1 MSNNEEQKKP
11 AAAKKQKPAGSG
23 TSKRP
28 ARTAK
33 PDQPVKKKKKKTE
46 AVLHHSPEGHTG
58 GKQETTDLWHLS
70 VERIREASE
79 RERRKIN
86 SSNQQFLYFLL
97 KLFLVLMI
105 LGSAV
110 LFLTWKVLENY
121 EKSTPNGAMSSY
133 VHLLQEENYDKIYE
147 KSTIIF
153 TQFNEKEP
161 YIEYLKSIYEG
172 VDLEKAVFSK
182 KAYSNDTFLYYDMM
196 VDRQKIATLELIYN
210 EDEKQWN
217 VRTVTDA
224 RNFYIEVF
232 GDAQVYVN
240 GIRLNE
246 NYITERNVS
255 SEAYSNLF
263 DLNQAPLVTR
273 YHIDN
278 LVGIPTVT
286 TQDDAQYS
294 VVKDALQDCFYI
306 ADRPGGAME
315 EVMRTRIRDTAMTYA
330 KYISEDT
337 RFSDLQQYLYRRTNY
352 YKAIS
357 SFVNRYF
364 STHDS
369 YRFDNMHISDLISY
383 GEDVGFTGT
392 ISFDYVVTIEG
403 EKSQT
408 YSNTY
413 QMTFLNVSGKWL
425 CSNLVI
431 ANQSQPVTEEIEA
444 ETE

>member
-1 MSNNEEQKKP
+1 MSNNDEQKKP
-11 AAAKKQKPAGSG
+11 AAAPKKKKPAGSP

-28 ARTAK
+28 AKPAK
-33 PDQPVKKKKKKTE
+33 ADNPPKKKKKKTE

-105 LGSAV
+105 LGSAIM
-110 LFLTWKVLENY
+110 FLTWKVLENY
-121 EKSTPNGAMSSY
+121 EKSTPNGAMTAY
-133 VHLLQEENYDKIYE
+133 VHLLQADNYDKIYE
-147 KSTIIF
+147 NSTVIF

-172 VDLEKAVFSK
+172 VDLKKAVFSK
-182 KAYSNDTFLYYDMM
+182 KAYSNDTFLYYDMI
-196 VDRQKIATLELIYN
+196 VDKQRISTLELIY
-210 EDEKQWN
+210 
-217 VRTVTDA
+217 
-224 RNFYIEVF
+224 I
-232 GDAQVYVN
+232 N

-255 SEAYSNLF
+255 SDAYSNLF

-278 LVGIPTVT
+278 LVGVPTVT
-286 TQDDAQYS
+286 TQNDTKYS
-294 VVKDALQDCFYI
+294 IVKDALADRFYI
-306 ADRPGGAME
+306 GDQPNGAME
-315 EVMRTRIRDTAMTYA
+315 EIMRTRIRDTAMTYA

-337 RFSDLQQYLYRRTNY
+337 RFSDLQQYLYRRTDY

-431 ANQSQPVTEEIEA
+431 ANQTQPEA
-444 ETE
+444 KTETE

>member
-1 MSNNEEQKKP
+1 
-11 AAAKKQKPAGSG
+11 
-23 TSKRP
+23 
-28 ARTAK
+28 
-33 PDQPVKKKKKKTE
+33 
-46 AVLHHSPEGHTG
+46 
-58 GKQETTDLWHLS
+58 
-70 VERIREASE
+70 
-79 RERRKIN
+79 
-86 SSNQQFLYFLL
+86 
-97 KLFLVLMI
+97 MI
-105 LGSAV
+105 LGSAIM
-110 LFLTWKVLENY
+110 FLTWKVLENY
-121 EKSTPNGAMSSY
+121 EKSTPNGAMTAY
-133 VHLLQEENYDKIYE
+133 VHLLQADNYDKIYE
-147 KSTIIF
+147 NSTVIF

-172 VDLEKAVFSK
+172 VDLKKAVFSK
-182 KAYSNDTFLYYDMM
+182 KAYSNDTFLYYDMI
-196 VDRQKIATLELIYN
+196 VDKQRISTLELIYN
-210 EDEKQWN
+210 EEAKQWN
-217 VRTVTDA
+217 VRTVIDA

-255 SEAYSNLF
+255 SDAYSNLF

-278 LVGIPTVT
+278 LVGVPTVT
-286 TQDDAQYS
+286 TQDDTKYS
-294 VVKDALQDCFYI
+294 IVKDALADRFYI
-306 ADRPGGAME
+306 GDQPNGAME
-315 EVMRTRIRDTAMTYA
+315 EIMRTRIRDTAMTYA

-337 RFSDLQQYLYRRTNY
+337 RFSDLQQYLYRRTDY

-413 QMTFLNVSGKWL
+413 QMTFLNVNGKWL

-431 ANQSQPVTEEIEA
+431 ANQTQPEA
-444 ETE
+444 KTETE

>member
-1 MSNNEEQKKP
+1 MSSNEEQKKMAP
-11 AAAKKQKPAGSG
+11 AKKQKPAGSG

-28 ARTAK
+28 ARSAK
-33 PDQPVKKKKKKTE
+33 ADQPVKKKKKKTE

-97 KLFLVLMI
+97 KLFLALTI

-133 VHLLQEENYDKIYE
+133 VHLLQAENYDKIYE
-147 KSTIIF
+147 KSSIIF

-172 VDLEKAVFSK
+172 VDLKKAVFSK

-196 VDRQKIATLELIYN
+196 VDRQKVATLELIYN
-210 EDEKQWN
+210 EEEKQWN

-306 ADRPGGAME
+306 ADRPDGAME

-337 RFSDLQQYLYRRTNY
+337 RFSDLQQYLYRRTDY

-392 ISFDYVVTIEG
+392 ISFDYVVTIER

>member
-1 MSNNEEQKKP
+1 MSSNEEQKKMAP
-11 AAAKKQKPAGSG
+11 AKKQKPAGSG

-28 ARTAK
+28 ARSAK
-33 PDQPVKKKKKKTE
+33 ADQPVKKKKKKTE

-97 KLFLVLMI
+97 KLFLALTI

-133 VHLLQEENYDKIYE
+133 VHLLQAENYDKIYE
-147 KSTIIF
+147 KSSIIF

-172 VDLEKAVFSK
+172 VDLKKAVFSK

-196 VDRQKIATLELIYN
+196 VDRQKVATLELIYN
-210 EDEKQWN
+210 EEEKQWN

-306 ADRPGGAME
+306 ADRPDGAME

-337 RFSDLQQYLYRRTNY
+337 RFSDLQQYLYRRTDY
-352 YKAIS
+352 YNAIS

-431 ANQSQPVTEEIEA
+431 ANQSQPI
-444 ETE
+444 ETETE

>member
-1 MSNNEEQKKP
+1 MSSNEEQKKMAP
-11 AAAKKQKPAGSG
+11 AKKQKPAGSG

-28 ARTAK
+28 ARSAK
-33 PDQPVKKKKKKTE
+33 ADQPVKKKKKKTE

-97 KLFLVLMI
+97 KLFLALTI

-133 VHLLQEENYDKIYE
+133 VHLLQAENYDKIYE
-147 KSTIIF
+147 KSSIIF

-172 VDLEKAVFSK
+172 VDLKKAVFSK

-196 VDRQKIATLELIYN
+196 VDRQKVATLELIYN
-210 EDEKQWN
+210 EEEKQWN

-337 RFSDLQQYLYRRTNY
+337 RFSDLQQYLYRRTDY

-392 ISFDYVVTIEG
+392 ISFDYVVTIER

>member
-1 MSNNEEQKKP
+1 M
-11 AAAKKQKPAGSG
+11 
-23 TSKRP
+23 
-28 ARTAK
+28 TA
-33 PDQPVKKKKKKTE
+33 
-46 AVLHHSPEGHTG
+46 
-58 GKQETTDLWHLS
+58 
-70 VERIREASE
+70 
-79 RERRKIN
+79 
-86 SSNQQFLYFLL
+86 
-97 KLFLVLMI
+97 
-105 LGSAV
+105 
-110 LFLTWKVLENY
+110 
-121 EKSTPNGAMSSY
+121 Y
-133 VHLLQEENYDKIYE
+133 VHLLQADNYDKIYE
-147 KSTIIF
+147 NSTVIF

-172 VDLEKAVFSK
+172 VDLKKAVFSK
-182 KAYSNDTFLYYDMM
+182 KAYSNDTFLYYDMI
-196 VDRQKIATLELIYN
+196 VDKQRISTLELIYN
-210 EDEKQWN
+210 EAAKQWN
-217 VRTVTDA
+217 VRTVIDA
-224 RNFYIEVF
+224 RNFYIEIF

-255 SEAYSNLF
+255 SDAYSNLF

-278 LVGIPTVT
+278 LVGVPTVT
-286 TQDDAQYS
+286 TQDDTKYS
-294 VVKDALQDCFYI
+294 IVKDALADRFYI
-306 ADRPGGAME
+306 GDQPNGAME
-315 EVMRTRIRDTAMTYA
+315 EIMRTRIRDTAMTYA

-337 RFSDLQQYLYRRTNY
+337 RFSDLQQYLYRRTDY

-383 GEDVGFTGT
+383 GEDGFTGT

-413 QMTFLNVSGKWL
+413 QMTFLNVNGKWL

-431 ANQSQPVTEEIEA
+431 ANQTQPEA
-444 ETE
+444 KTETE